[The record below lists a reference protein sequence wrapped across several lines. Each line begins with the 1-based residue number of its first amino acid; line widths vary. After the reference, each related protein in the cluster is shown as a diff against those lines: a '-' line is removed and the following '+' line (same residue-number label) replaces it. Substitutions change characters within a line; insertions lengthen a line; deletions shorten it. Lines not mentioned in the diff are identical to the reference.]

1 MAKGTRGRSKT
12 GITVIGGRERRRTRE
27 QLGLKRVDNSPVG
40 ILTKQLAGGKQR
52 FMEFAR
58 LALQIEPDL
67 APVVE
72 SYESLNDVGRAA
84 ASIDAICAEHQIDP
98 LHFIGVVGEA
108 ALKFGNNSA
117 IVIAA
122 LSLPDVVTKSVKEAL
137 KPGGD
142 KDRKML
148 FQHAQF
154 IPTPHGTQ
162 INVQA
167 NAAAR
172 ADSSSGEGKGL
183 PSFERNMREADEV
196 IRDRE

>member
-1 MAKGTRGRSKT
+1 MAARGRGKGKA
-12 GITVIGGRERRRTRE
+12 GIVVGGTDARGARE
-27 QLGLKRVDNSPVG
+27 QLGLVRVQDAP
-40 ILTKQLAGGKQR
+40 IALLTKQLAGGKER
-52 FMEFAR
+52 FMEFAK
-58 LALQIEPDL
+58 LAVLIEPDL

-72 SYESLNDVGRAA
+72 SYNDLNRGRRAA
-84 ASIDAICAEHQIDP
+84 VSIDEICARHSIDP
-98 LHFIGVVGEA
+98 IHFIGVVAEA
-108 ALKFGNNSA
+108 ATKYGNNSA
-117 IVIAA
+117 VVIAA

-148 FQHAQF
+148 FQHANF

-183 PSFERNMREADEV
+183 PSFERNMREADDV
-196 IRDRE
+196 IRERE